1 MAPKRLP
8 MRHLRE
14 ILRLKYEGRLSHRAI
29 AHACSVG
36 VGTVSEYARRA
47 KEAGLSWPLPED
59 LDDTALE
66 ARLFKKPVDAG
77 ITRQDPDFGWV
88 HRELRRPGVTLQLLW
103 HEYVETH
110 PGGYRYSQFCERYR
124 RWARKL
130 HPSMRQVHRAG
141 EKTFI
146 DYSGKKPHLVHRLTG
161 EEIPVELF
169 VSALGVSSYV
179 YAETSL
185 SQDLPSWIG
194 SHIRMV
200 EFYGGSTEIWVPD
213 NLKSGITTPCS
224 YEPEANRTYADL
236 AEHYGAVV
244 IPARPGHPKDKP
256 KVEVS
261 VLLVQRWIL
270 AALRNRVFFSLAEL
284 NEAIWEK
291 VGEINRRLMKQLGA
305 SRQELFERLDRP
317 ALKPLPVSRYETRQ
331 WRPCRVNID
340 YHVEVDHNYYS
351 VPHGLLHEKVEARF
365 TQSTVEVFFKGHRVA
380 SHARLSGRGR
390 YSTQSEHMSAAH
402 RAHAEWTPS
411 RLISWGEKTGPATG
425 RVVAEILR
433 RFPHPEQGYRS
444 CLGLLRL
451 AKAYGPDRL
460 EAACVRAE
468 RLGSPRYRTAKN
480 ILASGTDRL
489 LFEEETLL
497 TPSLPPHENIRG
509 AGYYAGQE
517 VEC

>member
-14 ILRLKYEGRLSHRAI
+14 ILRLKHEGRLSHRAI
-29 AHACSVG
+29 AGACSVG
-36 VGTVSEYARRA
+36 VGTVSEYARRV

-66 ARLFKKPVDAG
+66 ARLFKQPFDTG

-88 HRELRRPGVTLQLLW
+88 HREQRRPGVTLQLLW
-103 HEYVETH
+103 HEHIETH
-110 PGGYRYSQFCERYR
+110 PGGYRYSQFCARYR

-146 DYSGKKPHLVHRLTG
+146 DYSGKRPSVINRATG
-161 EEIPVELF
+161 ESTPVELF
-169 VSALGVSSYV
+169 VAVLGASSYV
-179 YAETSL
+179 YAEASP
-185 SQDLPSWIG
+185 SQELPSWIG

-200 EFYGGSTEIWVPD
+200 EFFGGSTEIWVPD
-213 NLKSGITTPCS
+213 NLKSGITTPCP
-224 YEPEANRTYADL
+224 YEPAANRTYADL

-270 AALRNRVFFSLAEL
+270 AALRNRIFFSLAEM

-291 VGEINRRLMKQLGA
+291 LDEINQRLMKKLGV
-305 SRQELFERLDRP
+305 SRRELYERLDRP
-317 ALKPLPVSRYETRQ
+317 ALRPLPSSRYETRQ
-331 WRPCRVNID
+331 WKSCRVNID

-351 VPHGLLHEKVEARF
+351 VPHTLLHEQLEARF
-365 TQSTVEVFFKGHRVA
+365 TQSTVEVFFKGQRVA
-380 SHARLSGRGR
+380 SHVRLSGRGR
-390 YSTQSEHMSAAH
+390 YSTQSEHMPAAH

-489 LFEEETLL
+489 LFEEETLS
-497 TPSLPPHENIRG
+497 TPSLPSHENIRG